1 MTDLERKYIIPLRK
15 EWLKVPRYKRSKKS
29 IIAIREFCKK
39 HMKSD
44 DVKIGKNLNL
54 LVWSRGMK
62 NPPHKVEVD
71 CLRKTNEKICHV
83 ELTGYDLVAKVK
95 KEDKKEKVKKKSKEE
110 LEKKEETKQ
119 AIENIPETKYI
130 PNQVNKSLKLKKEIQ
145 IKNKESEVIGRTGK
159 K

>member
-29 IIAIREFCKK
+29 IIAISEFCKK

-71 CLRKTNEKICHV
+71 CLRKTNEKICHLYRKSIIDIKMNIYIIKV
-83 ELTGYDLVAKVK
+83 YIYIYKAK
-95 KEDKKEKVKKKSKEE
+95 
-110 LEKKEETKQ
+110 
-119 AIENIPETKYI
+119 
-130 PNQVNKSLKLKKEIQ
+130 
-145 IKNKESEVIGRTGK
+145 
-159 K
+159 